1 MSQLHRVF
9 VVLGSNIAPEVNLPA
24 SVALLRERCRVHA
37 VSPVYETAP
46 VGDTEQANFLNAAV
60 LLETA
65 LSPEAFRRQ
74 VIIPIEQQ
82 LGRKRDPANK
92 NAPRTI
98 DLDIALWDEG
108 SFDYGENPRHVPDE
122 NITRFI
128 HVARPLADLAPGYVH
143 AEDGRTL
150 AEIAASLPA
159 EGIKRRD
166 DLTL

>member
-24 SVALLRERCRVHA
+24 CVALLRERCRVRA

-65 LSPEAFRRQ
+65 LPPDEFRRQ
-74 VIIPIEQQ
+74 VIVPIEQQ

-98 DLDIALWDEG
+98 DLDIALWDAG
-108 SFDYGENPRHVPDE
+108 SFDYGEKPWHVPDE

-128 HVARPLADLAPGYVH
+128 HVARPLADLVPGYVH
-143 AEDGRTL
+143 PEDGRTL
-150 AEIAASLPA
+150 AEIAASLPVG
-159 EGIKRRD
+159 GIARRD
-166 DLTL
+166 DLMF

>member
-1 MSQLHRVF
+1 V
-9 VVLGSNIAPEVNLPA
+9 
-24 SVALLRERCRVHA
+24 LLREQCAVRLRRCE
-37 VSPVYETAP
+37 PP
-46 VGDTEQANFLNAAV
+46 VGRRAANLNAAV

-65 LSPEAFRRQ
+65 LAPDEFRRQ
-74 VIIPIEQQ
+74 VIVPIEQQ

-108 SFDYGENPRHVPDE
+108 SFDFGEKPWHVPDA

-143 AEDGRTL
+143 PEDGRTL
-150 AEIAASLPA
+150 AEIAAALPA
-159 EGIKRRD
+159 EGITRRS
-166 DLTL
+166 DLAL